1 MAMFTGK
8 EEHIISLEEA
18 QKLISNFQSKL
29 KGDEVRAHYVGKEAL
44 QKLLDQENCVGV
56 RIYYA
61 ETDDGKPELVFVG
74 VTENGE
80 DLTNGLILERV
91 WPCPPYCWSDSELNK
106 K

>member
-18 QKLISNFQSKL
+18 KKLVSNFQANL

-44 QKLLDQENCVGV
+44 LKLLNQENCVGV

-61 ETDDGKPELVFVG
+61 RTDDGKPELVLVG
-74 VTENGE
+74 VTEEGM
-80 DLTNGLILERV
+80 DLTNGIILERII
-91 WPCPPYCWSDSELNK
+91 PCPPYCPSDSELNQ
-106 K
+106 